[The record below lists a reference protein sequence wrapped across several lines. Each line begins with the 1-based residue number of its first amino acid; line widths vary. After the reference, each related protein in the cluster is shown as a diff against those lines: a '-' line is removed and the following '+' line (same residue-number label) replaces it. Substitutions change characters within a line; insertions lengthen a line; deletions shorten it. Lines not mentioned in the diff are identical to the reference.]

1 MANNYTGNAGT
12 TTYTNGKDHFKTTGT
27 QVGTAIAGFP
37 AWGGVDVDNIRRT
50 FAIGDY
56 VSQLAPEQSLF
67 FAYLSKVAKKGLD
80 ETVWKP
86 MEYRPQWQRRNFK
99 AYYAD
104 SGDVPLS
111 VRDAGTGAATS
122 GAVTAGASAKGWLN
136 TEVAAT
142 GATGLAFKCDY
153 DSTGKKTADWTE
165 TPLFLLMNQV
175 LRLKVEYDPNTG
187 DTVTTYENFKL
198 IGKDGEAWE
207 AVSARSDFPIVHAS
221 DAYVIKTASDGQV
234 VGSAFAEASTAPD
247 GWADQ
252 ISATEFYMQ
261 IFKTAVPLMSG
272 SAQATKYR
280 GFADEYSRIYT
291 QHVLSH
297 KMDIEH
303 AMLFGHGNYVS
314 QDERYSWGIVP
325 FIETQGGKAY
335 EVNADIAGFDYF
347 VDLMRDFFDYE
358 SGNSGQKLVLTSRA
372 VIAWLTKMGTTGSN
386 SFVYNTVAGPGGA
399 TGAGGAGITAGGSP
413 YGAQIDIK
421 QSKFAPVPITAV
433 STAFGTL
440 NFVAHPLF
448 RGHAEDVAV
457 VIDMNNVA
465 YRCLQGNGINRDTFV
480 ETNIQD
486 NSVDGRKDQII
497 TECGLEVMMPETHA
511 LLRFTN
517 LSSSL
522 A

>member
-12 TTYTNGKDHFKTTGT
+12 TTYTTSKDHFKSTGM
-27 QVGTAIAGFP
+27 QDSANAIAGFP

-99 AYYAD
+99 AYDAD
-104 SGDVPLS
+104 SGDVPLTVEDGGGGVAVS
-111 VRDAGTGAATS
+111 T
-122 GAVTAGASAKGWLN
+122 AVTAGASAKGWLA
-136 TEVAAT
+136 TQVAAT

-153 DSTGKKTADWTE
+153 DSTGKKVASWTE

-175 LRLKVEYDPNTG
+175 LRLKVEYDPTTG
-187 DTVTTYENFKL
+187 DTETTYENFKL
-198 IGKDGEAWE
+198 IAKDGEAWE
-207 AVSARSDFPIVHAS
+207 AVSARSDFPFVDAG
-221 DAYVIKTASDGQV
+221 DAYVIKTDSDGQV

-247 GWADQ
+247 GWSDQ

-335 EVNADIAGFDYF
+335 EVDASAAGFDYF

-372 VIAWLTKMGTTGSN
+372 VIAWLTKMGTQGSN
-386 SFVYNTVAGPGGA
+386 SFLFNTVGNGL
-399 TGAGGAGITAGGSP
+399 TAGTSSGGGSGGP
-413 YGAQIDIK
+413 YSAQIDIK

-433 STAFGTL
+433 STAFGTM

-448 RGHAEDVAV
+448 RGHAEDIAV

-497 TECGLEVMMPETHA
+497 TECGLEVMLPETHA
-511 LLRFTN
+511 LLRFTS
-517 LSSSL
+517 LSSNL
-522 A
+522 ANP

>member
-1 MANNYTGNAGT
+1 MAS
-12 TTYTNGKDHFKTTGT
+12 TYTQPNFATKVTTGDLSADGNT
-27 QVGTAIAGFP
+27 LTGFP
-37 AWGGVDVDNIRRT
+37 GWGGVSVDNIRRT

-86 MEYRPQWQRRNFK
+86 MEYRPQWQRRNFILIDGDGSGNNT
-99 AYYAD
+99 ALDHDGDDTVAD
-104 SGDVPLS
+104 HLGSLS
-111 VRDAGTGAATS
+111 VAAAS
-122 GAVTAGASAKGWLN
+122 GVKFRCN
-136 TEVAAT
+136 
-142 GATGLAFKCDY
+142 Y
-153 DSTGKKTADWTE
+153 DSTGKKTTAWDQV
-165 TPLFLLMNQV
+165 PVFILVNQV
-175 LRLKVEYDPNTG
+175 VRLKLQGAATADNGYQ
-187 DTVTTYENFKL
+187 NFK
-198 IGKDGEAWE
+198 ITEVTGSGA
-207 AVSARSDFPIVHAS
+207 SAKYGLKSVRTDFPHDDDSGAS
-221 DAYVIKTASDGQV
+221 AGTPYAYDLTADAEGQV

-247 GWADQ
+247 GWSDQ

-261 IFKTAVPLMSG
+261 IFKTSVPLMSG

-303 AMLFGHGNYVS
+303 AMLFGSGNYVS

-325 FIETQGGKAY
+325 FIETQGGKTY
-335 EVNADIAGFDYF
+335 EVDASAAGFDYF

-372 VIAWLTKMGTTGSN
+372 VIAWLTKMGTTNSN
-386 SFVYNTVAGPGGA
+386 SFLYNTIGMNGAAGN
-399 TGAGGAGITAGGSP
+399 TSAGTAVSGP
-413 YGAQIDIK
+413 YGATIDIK
-421 QSKFAPVPITAV
+421 QSKFAPVPITAI
-433 STAFGTL
+433 STAFGTM

-448 RGHAEDVAV
+448 RGHAEDIAV
-457 VIDMNNVA
+457 VVDMNNVA

-480 ETNIQD
+480 ETNVQD

-511 LLRFTN
+511 LLKFTH

>member
-1 MANNYTGNAGT
+1 MAS
-12 TTYTNGKDHFKTTGT
+12 TYTQPNFATKVTTGGLSADGNT
-27 QVGTAIAGFP
+27 LTEFP
-37 AWGGVDVDNIRRT
+37 GWGGVSVDNIRRT

-99 AYYAD
+99 VYD
-104 SGDVPLS
+104 HD
-111 VRDAGTGAATS
+111 DAGALALTHTGDSTTRGYLESAA
-122 GAVTAGASAKGWLN
+122 AGASA
-136 TEVAAT
+136 
-142 GATGLAFKCDY
+142 GASFKCNY
-153 DSTGKKTADWTE
+153 DNTGKKTAAWDQ
-165 TPLFLLMNQV
+165 TPVFILVGQV
-175 LRLKVEYDPNTG
+175 VRLKVAGGADADNGYQ
-187 DTVTTYENFKL
+187 NFKITGESNGHYKL
-198 IGKDGEAWE
+198 KSVRNDFIHDTNDTAAGDGSGAY
-207 AVSARSDFPIVHAS
+207 SHTIVAGS
-221 DAYVIKTASDGQV
+221 EGQV

-247 GWADQ
+247 GWSDQ

-261 IFKTAVPLMSG
+261 IFKTSVPLMSG

-325 FIETQGGKAY
+325 FVETQGGKAY
-335 EVNADIAGFDYF
+335 EVDASAAGFDYF

-372 VIAWLTKMGTTGSN
+372 VIAWLTKMGTTNSN
-386 SFVYNTVAGPGGA
+386 SFLYNTIGMNGAAANTNAG
-399 TGAGGAGITAGGSP
+399 TAVSGP
-413 YGAQIDIK
+413 YGANIDIK
-421 QSKFAPVPITAV
+421 QSKFAPVPITAI
-433 STAFGTL
+433 STAFGTM

-448 RGHAEDVAV
+448 RGHAEDIAV

-511 LLRFTN
+511 LLKFTH

>member
-12 TTYTNGKDHFKTTGT
+12 TTYTDSKDHFKSTGM
-27 QVGTAIAGFP
+27 QNSANAIAGFP
-37 AWGGVDVDNIRRT
+37 GWSGISVDNLRRT

-56 VSQLAPEQSLF
+56 VSMLAPEQSLF
-67 FAYLSKVAKKGLD
+67 FAYLSRVAKSGLD

-99 AYYAD
+99 VYEAD
-104 SGDVPLS
+104 GSADVPLTCGG
-111 VRDAGTGAATS
+111 DATS
-122 GAVTAGASAKGWLN
+122 LGNLTSAAAGAS
-136 TEVAAT
+136 T
-142 GATGLAFKCDY
+142 GCKFRCDY
-153 DSTGKKTADWTE
+153 DNTGKKTAAWDQV
-165 TPLFLLMNQV
+165 PVFILLNQV
-175 LRLKVEYDPNTG
+175 IRLKIEGGNAKDNGYQ
-187 DTVTTYENFKL
+187 NFK
-198 IGKDGEAWE
+198 ITSTDG
-207 AVSARSDFPIVHAS
+207 VGSAQTWGITSVRNDFPFDDNAETAGGS
-221 DAYVIKTASDGQV
+221 AYTYLGTAGAEGQV

-247 GWADQ
+247 GWSDQ
-252 ISATEFYMQ
+252 ISNTEFYMQ

-272 SAQATKYR
+272 SAQATRYR

-303 AMLFGHGNYVS
+303 AMLFGTGNYVS

-335 EVNADIAGFDYF
+335 EVDASVAGFDYF

-372 VIAWLTKMGTTGSN
+372 VIAWLTKMGAASSN
-386 SFVYNTVAGPGGA
+386 SFVYNTVAAKGGIATTGTATDVVSGP
-399 TGAGGAGITAGGSP
+399 
-413 YGAQIDIK
+413 YNAQIDIK
-421 QSKFAPVPITAV
+421 QSKFAPVPITAI

-448 RGHAEDVAV
+448 RGHAEDIACV
-457 VIDMNNVA
+457 VDMSNVS
-465 YRCLQGNGINRDTFV
+465 YKCLMGNGINRDTFV

-497 TECGLEVMMPETHA
+497 TECGLEVMLPETHA
-511 LLRFTN
+511 LLKFTN
-517 LSSSL
+517 LTNL
-522 A
+522 IT

>member
-1 MANNYTGNAGT
+1 MANDYTGATGT
-12 TTYTNGKDHFKTTGT
+12 TTYTTAKDQFKSTGM
-27 QVGTAIAGFP
+27 QNSADAIAGFP
-37 AWGGVDVDNIRRT
+37 GWSGISVDNLRRT

-56 VSQLAPEQSLF
+56 VAQLAPEQSLF
-67 FAYLSKVAKKGLD
+67 FAYLSRVAKGGLD

-99 AYYAD
+99 LYD
-104 SGDVPLS
+104 QDESGDIALTCGG
-111 VRDAGTGAATS
+111 DATTLGDLTTAA
-122 GAVTAGASAKGWLN
+122 AGGSAGVK
-136 TEVAAT
+136 
-142 GATGLAFKCDY
+142 FRCDY
-153 DSTGKKTADWTE
+153 DNTGKKTAAWDQV
-165 TPLFLLMNQV
+165 PVFILLNQV
-175 LRLKVEYDPNTG
+175 VRIKVAGGLAANNGYQ
-187 DTVTTYENFKL
+187 NFKITSTSGAGAAQNWGL
-198 IGKDGEAWE
+198 TS
-207 AVSARSDFPIVHAS
+207 VRSDFPFDDNAETAGGS
-221 DAYVIKTASDGQV
+221 AYTYVATAGAEGQV

-252 ISATEFYMQ
+252 ISDTEFYMQ

-272 SAQATKYR
+272 SAQATRYR

-303 AMLFGHGNYVS
+303 AMLFGSGNYIS

-335 EVNADIAGFDYF
+335 EIDASTAGFDYF

-358 SGNSGQKLVLTSRA
+358 SGNSGQKLVLTSRS
-372 VIAWLTKMGTTGSN
+372 VIAWLTKMGSVASN
-386 SFVYNTVAGPGGA
+386 SFVYNTMGM
-399 TGAGGAGITAGGSP
+399 GAGGSTSSSTGGDAISGP
-413 YGAQIDIK
+413 YNAQIDIK

-440 NFVAHPLF
+440 NFIAHPLF
-448 RGHAEDVAV
+448 RGHAEDIACV
-457 VIDMNNVA
+457 VDMNNVS

-497 TECGLEVMMPETHA
+497 TECGLEVNLPETHA
-511 LLRFTN
+511 LLKFTN
-517 LSSSL
+517 LTNL
-522 A
+522 IAVPAT